1 MTLFDPPAPEEAAPL
16 GPTVRVRLDVAYDGK
31 PFSGFAPNPGVT
43 TVGGTL
49 ATSIERVLR
58 HPVRLTCAGRTD
70 AGVHAW
76 GQVVTFDARAE
87 GLDLDQLQRAVN
99 RMCAPAIVVR
109 SARVAPP
116 DFDARHSARARRY
129 RYTVLNTPAP
139 SPFLA
144 AWAWHVPEPLDLHV
158 LRLACDPLIG
168 EHDFTTFCR
177 RPKVPEGV
185 SFTMVRRVIDAR
197 WHDLGDGVLRFD
209 VEATSFCQQ
218 MVRGLVGILVEAGLG
233 RRTAADVK
241 TALDARDRA
250 AAAPPAPAHGL
261 VLWEVVY

>member
-1 MTLFDPPAPEEAAPL
+1 M
-16 GPTVRVRLDVAYDGK
+16 RVRLDVAYDGA
-31 PFSGFAPNPGVT
+31 PFAGFAANPGVK

-49 ATSIERVLR
+49 AASIEKVLR

-76 GQVVTFDARAE
+76 GQVVTFDAAE
-87 GLDLDQLQRAVN
+87 DGLDLVALQRAVN
-99 RMCAPAIVVR
+99 KMCAPSIVVR
-109 SARVAPP
+109 AASVAEP
-116 DFDARHSARARRY
+116 DFDARFSARARRY
-129 RYTVLNTPAP
+129 RYTVLNTPTP

-144 AWAWHVPEPLDLHV
+144 QWAWHVPEPLDLRV
-158 LRLACDPLIG
+158 LRMACDPLIG
-168 EHDFTTFCR
+168 EHDFTSFCR
-177 RPKVPEGV
+177 RPKVPAGV

-218 MVRGLVGILVEAGLG
+218 MVRSLTSILVEAGLG
-233 RRTAADVK
+233 KRTAADVK
-241 TALDARDRA
+241 WALEAQDRQ
-250 AAAPPAPAHGL
+250 AAAPPAPPHGL